1 MELKNTLKG
10 FEQDKLEYQRYLMLE
25 KIHEEINR
33 INGYENGLIFQ
44 DKKTWKIVE
53 DRYLFYYLAV
63 KHTDLSLTQIGNYK
77 SKRTHSTVIHGI
89 NKIKDLLT
97 IDKNLRIKVE
107 IIEKNIKIDNGLTLF
122 KKHHTKEYS
131 NG

>member
-10 FEQDKLEYQRYLMLE
+10 FEQDKLEYQGYLMLE

-44 DKKTWKIVE
+44 DKKTWNIVE
-53 DRYLFYYLAV
+53 DRYLFYYLSR
-63 KHTDLSLTQIGNYK
+63 KHTNLSYNEIGSYK
-77 SKRTHSTVIHGI
+77 AKRTHATVIHGV

-97 IDKNLRIKVE
+97 IDKNLRIKTS
-107 IIEKNIKIDNGLTLF
+107 IIEMNIKKGV
-122 KKHHTKEYS
+122 
-131 NG
+131 